1 MRAVPDRRTFVRNV
15 IVAAPA
21 VAGAT
26 TLARAAHAFPAR
38 PAVNALGITTG
49 IDGVLRQM
57 AALHNELLLRRP
69 TEADARVVAGQIREL
84 IAYRQQSN
92 RDGEISRTFRD
103 LVATQG
109 RRTLVTTE
117 PDRAVLQRALTHYGI
132 HSTRAHDFRP
142 PSTEAREAALETLT
156 MSGATFY
163 YVDPL
168 VLLQTYSQILA
179 ENPSFCDYLEAAVE
193 VLEAMV
199 TVLCLGA
206 QFILFIAPECVVA
219 SVALAIVQLLE
230 IIYRC

>member
-15 IVAAPA
+15 IVGVPA

-26 TLARAAHAFPAR
+26 ALASAAHAFPAR

-69 TEADARVVAGQIREL
+69 AEADARLVAGQLREL
-84 IAYRQQSN
+84 ITYRQQSN
-92 RDGEISRTFRD
+92 RDGEISRAFRD

-109 RRTLVTTE
+109 RQTLVTTE
-117 PDRAVLQRALTHYGI
+117 PSRAVMHRALAHYGI
-132 HSTRAHDFRP
+132 HSTLAHDFRP
-142 PSTEAREAALETLT
+142 PSVEAREAALEKLVA
-156 MSGATFY
+156 SGATFY

-168 VLLQTYSQILA
+168 VLLQTYSQILTGS
-179 ENPSFCDYLEAAVE
+179 PSFCEFLEE
-193 VLEAMV
+193 LGEILEAMV
-199 TVLCLGA
+199 TMLCLGA
-206 QFILFIAPECVVA
+206 QFIPLIAPECVVA
-219 SVALAIVQLLE
+219 SVALVIVELLD